1 MLYPKLKNIRLKVYE
16 LKNLRKLNLKIFGT
30 IIS

>member
-1 MLYPKLKNIRLKVYE
+1 MLYPKLKKYKSENYE
-16 LKNLRKLNLKIFGT
+16 LKNLRKLNLKIFGI